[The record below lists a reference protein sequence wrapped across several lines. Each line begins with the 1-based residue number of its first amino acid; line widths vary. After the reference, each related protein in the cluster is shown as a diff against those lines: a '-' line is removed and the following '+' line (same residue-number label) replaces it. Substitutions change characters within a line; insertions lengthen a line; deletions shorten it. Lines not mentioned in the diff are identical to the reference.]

1 MELLLKLKQYY
12 RYRRNWKKFQ
22 SRRAKGGIYKNA
34 LQQLE
39 FYLQFISK
47 GDLVFDIGAN
57 IGEKTEIFLQLG
69 AKVIAVEPQESCWR
83 VLNRRFNGQDVTVIT
98 SAISYSDGE
107 RTLFV
112 DKSPT
117 ISSISNDWID
127 AVKKSGRFSSHKWA
141 YKLTVPTSTLDAL
154 MDKYGEPAFCKID
167 VEGAEFDVLQGLSR
181 PIKAIS
187 FEFVSECPSS
197 SLNCIDYLSELG
209 KAKFNYYLGEARS
222 FALPDWVDY
231 REIKTV
237 LTMMNKDISN
247 FGDIYVRFGDC
258 K

>member
-1 MELLLKLKQYY
+1 
-12 RYRRNWKKFQ
+12 
-22 SRRAKGGIYKNA
+22 
-34 LQQLE
+34 
-39 FYLQFISK
+39 
-47 GDLVFDIGAN
+47 
-57 IGEKTEIFLQLG
+57 
-69 AKVIAVEPQESCWR
+69 EPQESCWR

-98 SAISYSDGE
+98 SAISDSDGE

-112 DKSPT
+112 DKSTT
-117 ISSISNDWID
+117 ISSISNDWIH

-141 YKLTVPTSTLDAL
+141 YKLSVPTSTLDAL
-154 MDKYGEPAFCKID
+154 IDKYGEPAFCKID

-197 SLNCIDYLSELG
+197 SLNCIEYLSELG

-222 FALPDWVDY
+222 FALPAWVDY

-237 LTMMNKDISN
+237 LTTMNKDISN
-247 FGDIYVRFGDC
+247 FGDIYVRFSAI
-258 K
+258 